1 VAVSDVTESN
11 DEDVTQGYFG
21 PVETQVRADVRAL
34 GALTGIRRSQA
45 EIAFAL
51 ARHLDSPE
59 AGSPSSIA
67 RELTARLAEL
77 EMTATGREVSRA
89 DALVAEVADELA
101 PRRRTVPPASA

>member
-1 VAVSDVTESN
+1 MSDMTES
-11 DEDVTQGYFG
+11 DEPEVTQGNFG
-21 PVETQVRADVRAL
+21 PVEAQVRIDVKAL
-34 GALTGIRRSQA
+34 GVLTGIRRSQA

-67 RELTARLAEL
+67 RELTARLADL